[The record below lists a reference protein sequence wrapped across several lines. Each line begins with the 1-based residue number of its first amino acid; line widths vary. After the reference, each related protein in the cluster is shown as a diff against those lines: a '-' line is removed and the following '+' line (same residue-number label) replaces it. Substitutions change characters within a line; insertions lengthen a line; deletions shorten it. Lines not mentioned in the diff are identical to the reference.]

1 MSIWRTVLTDK
12 NQYVVN
18 VNFDAMIMK
27 DQYQGLEEYAKACC
41 NNDINLALQKALFF
55 GINNELEEFAKK
67 KQAGIF

>member
-27 DQYQGLEEYAKACC
+27 DQYQALEQFAKDCC

-55 GINNELEEFAKK
+55 GINYTLDKFAQTKD
-67 KQAGIF
+67 